1 MAQVIEKIV
10 RSKYPPRDT
19 RVIWL
24 DVTCNEFKVYTS
36 VGWTST
42 IKPEQET
49 LAKELE
55 KLLIDSQGL
64 ENILAYGVEVDFSRG
79 KSSPQCSRI
88 GNALYHKTLPVQSEF
103 RGCIVKDGKF
113 QYWLDPVNW
122 NLKEDGTPSKL
133 DGTDGSIMGYVP
145 KHYFKFEDLLKD
157 EKGNVIKFRVWESTF
172 KIDDN
177 YVEVPA
183 MYISSDRV
191 TIDKSADKTV
201 CVINTSTNY
210 RGGGD
215 RAAQDTYLG
224 TDAYRSDLG
233 KPRTAISRGS
243 LRTKARKANEYLLNY
258 EFYKFVFYWNFVVE
272 YATLNSQLAYN
283 EALTSDSYH
292 QGGLG
297 AGFTEMTNWDKYNGC
312 YPCIPIGYT
321 NEFGNFSGVKNITIP
336 AFIGT
341 DDNSYTE
348 QTKSV
353 CRYRC
358 FNQPFGD
365 IFTILDGCIGI
376 GDGNNGQDVYTT
388 KNPELH
394 NDSSIEGY
402 DYKGKQTAPNGYY
415 KYTIV
420 GKDGEMIPT
429 ESGGNSTTYFCDY
442 NYIGTA
448 KDTKY
453 ALLVGC
459 NAGLGTDAGLG
470 CFYSSSGVSSSDANA
485 GFRTFCFAE

>member
-1 MAQVIEKIV
+1 MAQIIDKIV

-24 DVTCNEFKVYTS
+24 DTTCNKFKVYTS
-36 VGWTST
+36 TGWTYT
-42 IKPEQET
+42 TKPEKET
-49 LAKELE
+49 EMY
-55 KLLIDSQGL
+55 KLLVDSQGL

-88 GNALYHKTLPVQSEF
+88 GNALYHKTLPVQSQF
-103 RGCIVKDGKF
+103 RGCIVKDGEF

-172 KIDDN
+172 KIDDD

-191 TIDKSADKTV
+191 TIDKNADKTV
-201 CVINTSTNY
+201 CVVNTSANY

-215 RAAQDTYLG
+215 RAAYDTYLE

-233 KPRTAISRGS
+233 KPRTALSRSS
-243 LRTKARKANEYLLNY
+243 LRAKARKANEYLLNY
-258 EFYKFVFYWNFVVE
+258 EFYKFVLYWNFVVE
-272 YATLNSQLAYN
+272 YAILNSQLEYN
-283 EALTSDSYH
+283 ESLTSDSYH
-292 QGGLG
+292 QGGIG
-297 AGFTEMTNWDKYNGC
+297 AGFTKMSNWDKYNEY
-312 YPCIPIGYT
+312 YPCVPIGYT
-321 NEFGNFSGVKNITIP
+321 NEFGNFSGVKNIIIP
-336 AFIGT
+336 SFSGT
-341 DDNSYTE
+341 DDIVYGK
-348 QTKSV
+348 QTISV

-365 IFTILDGCIGI
+365 TWTILDGYIGI
-376 GDGNNGQDVYTT
+376 GDGNNGQDIYTT
-388 KNPELH
+388 KNPELY
-394 NDSSIEGY
+394 NDSSIKDY
-402 DYKGKQTAPNGYY
+402 DYKGKQTASKGYY
-415 KYTIV
+415 KYTII
-420 GKDGEMIPT
+420 GKEGEIIPT
-429 ESGGNSTTYFCDY
+429 ESGGDSTTYFCDS
-442 NYIGTA
+442 NYIGTT

-453 ALLVGC
+453 TLLVGGRAADGA
-459 NAGLGTDAGLG
+459 NAGLG
-470 CFYSSSGVSSSDANA
+470 CFASNYGVGLSTTSA

>member
-1 MAQVIEKIV
+1 MAQIIEKIV
-10 RSKYPPRDT
+10 KSAYPPDDSG
-19 RVIWL
+19 VIWL
-24 DVTCNEFKVYTS
+24 DTTCNELKTCTPT
-36 VGWTST
+36 GWTT
-42 IKPEQET
+42 TANK
-49 LAKELE
+49 KLE
-55 KLLIDSQGL
+55 EILINSQGL

-79 KSSPQCSRI
+79 KSSPQCNRI
-88 GNALYHKTLPVQSEF
+88 GNSLYHKTLPVQSQF

-157 EKGNVIKFRVWESTF
+157 KKGNVIKFRVWESLS

-201 CVINTSTNY
+201 CVVNTSANY

-215 RAAQDTYLG
+215 REDYDTYLE

-233 KPRTAISRGS
+233 KPITGLTRST
-243 LRTKARKANEYLLNY
+243 LRDKARKANEYLLNY

-272 YATLNSQLAYN
+272 YATLNSQLEYN
-283 EALTSDSYH
+283 DSLTSDSYH

-297 AGFTEMTNWDKYNGC
+297 TGFTKLINWDSYNDSR
-312 YPCIPIGYT
+312 PCIPIGYT
-321 NEFGNFSGVKNITIP
+321 NEFGNFSGIKNITIP
-336 AFIGT
+336 AFKT
-341 DDNSYTE
+341 DNNSYSA
-348 QTKSV
+348 QTLPV

-365 IFTILDGCIGI
+365 IYTVLDGFIGI
-376 GDGNNGQDVYTT
+376 GGIYQGQNIQNIYTT

-394 NDSSIEGY
+394 NDSSIEDY
-402 DYKGKQTAPNGYY
+402 EYKGKLKGISDNYI
-415 KYTIV
+415 KYVII
-420 GKDGEMIPT
+420 GKEGDIIPT
-429 ESGGNSTTYFCDY
+429 ENGSSSTTYFCDGY
-442 NYIGTA
+442 VLGNIN
-448 KDTKY
+448 DVKY
-453 ALLVGC
+453 ELVTGSKAGSS
-459 NAGLGTDAGLG
+459 NSSSLFGLGYFNSLNPVNA
-470 CFYSSSGVSSSDANA
+470 SIA
-485 GFRTFCFAE
+485 GFRTFCFAK